1 LDINKWQKR
10 ELYSSNRDQDKANSM
25 QELGNRRIY
34 IYSDVLRQS
43 GGIRIR
49 RFYMFREKVQ
59 AVPQLNNEEVQW
71 QQREKDFQQDLLA
84 DSPVFM
90 QDCECAADC

>member
-1 LDINKWQKR
+1 
-10 ELYSSNRDQDKANSM
+10 
-25 QELGNRRIY
+25 
-34 IYSDVLRQS
+34 
-43 GGIRIR
+43 
-49 RFYMFREKVQ
+49 MFGEKVR

-84 DSPVFM
+84 DRPVFM